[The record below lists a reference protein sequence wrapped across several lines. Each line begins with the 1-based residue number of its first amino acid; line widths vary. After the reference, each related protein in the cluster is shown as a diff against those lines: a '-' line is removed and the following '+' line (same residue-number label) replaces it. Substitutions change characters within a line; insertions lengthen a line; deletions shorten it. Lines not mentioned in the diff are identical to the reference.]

1 MAPRGTQA
9 MLEFPRWKYVVIL
22 IVLALSALYAL
33 PNIYQK
39 DPAIQITANRGGQI
53 DDALRDLDV
62 VVAQEPGKE
71 PSRYMRGIVLHRLGR
86 ASEGDAEIA
95 VARRIDPRIDAVYA
109 RYGIKP

>member
-39 DPAIQITANRGGQI
+39 DPAIQITANRGGQ
-53 DDALRDLDV
+53 V
-62 VVAQEPGKE
+62 G
-71 PSRYMRGIVLHRLGR
+71 
-86 ASEGDAEIA
+86 
-95 VARRIDPRIDAVYA
+95 
-109 RYGIKP
+109 

>member
-39 DPAIQITANRGGQI
+39 DPAIQITANRGGQV
-53 DDALRDLDV
+53 DDALRDRVLADLNK
-62 VVAQEPGKE
+62 AGITTIGAEKE
-71 PSRYMRGIVLHRLGR
+71 GESPVSYTHL
-86 ASEGDAEIA
+86 
-95 VARRIDPRIDAVYA
+95 
-109 RYGIKP
+109 